1 MEGVYNYPNLAMT
14 PLSFFREILYLLV
27 TGRKTKQTSQ
37 TKIKNMIENGGNE
50 MLQKL
55 GTKLQV
61 QIEQAGEDKQKKVNF
76 SNVIDNPPEEDV
88 VRLGEI
94 MADLSKQGSSLDSV
108 IMTVQSRI
116 TKEIE

>member
-1 MEGVYNYPNLAMT
+1 
-14 PLSFFREILYLLV
+14 
-27 TGRKTKQTSQ
+27 
-37 TKIKNMIENGGNE
+37 

-61 QIEQAGEDKQKKVNF
+61 LIEQEGEDKQKKVNF
-76 SNVIDNPPEEDV
+76 QNVIDNPPEADV

-94 MADLSKQGSSLDSV
+94 MSELSKEGSIFDCV

-116 TKEIE
+116 TKEVE

>member
-1 MEGVYNYPNLAMT
+1 MRICTVFKFLLFKYGLVSGRETQQASPNK
-14 PLSFFREILYLLV
+14 P
-27 TGRKTKQTSQ
+27 KT
-37 TKIKNMIENGGNE
+37 ENGG
-50 MLQKL
+50 MKAMIQKL

-88 VRLGEI
+88 VKLGEI
-94 MADLSKQGSSLDSV
+94 MAELSQQGSSLDSV

-116 TKEIE
+116 TKEVE